1 MYVSYNYVCSIIT
14 KITMKTYNYSMA
26 SAVDDDDQPV
36 HLDAYIMT
44 TALER
49 DAGLHEGGNVL
60 K

>member
-1 MYVSYNYVCSIIT
+1 MCSIIT